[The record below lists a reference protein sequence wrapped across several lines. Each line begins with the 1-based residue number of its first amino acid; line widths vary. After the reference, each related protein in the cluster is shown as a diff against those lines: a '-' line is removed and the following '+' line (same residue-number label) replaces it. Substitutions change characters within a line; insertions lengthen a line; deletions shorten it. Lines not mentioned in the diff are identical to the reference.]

1 MKHVLFLII
10 VLSCNCILLSGQNNV
25 PKNPFVPRTQPAQII
40 ANKKDT
46 AQNILCGKSGSLRK
60 TDFAHAIDMLG
71 FEKRLNDRTETFML
85 QNNTENLVT
94 RVKLK
99 ITYRAPNGKMIDYRE
114 VMVDGELL
122 PHNNPTIRN
131 RKFRQGQTILFSQK
145 YRRKQKIRGLP
156 FPYTILAT
164 AIRYCH
170 YPIKFELISFFL
182 TANTAANSFCGMF
195 FALVLIVF

>member
-25 PKNPFVPRTQPAQII
+25 PKNPFVPRTQPARII
-40 ANKKDT
+40 TNKKDT
-46 AQNILCGKSGSLRK
+46 VQNTLCGKSGSLRK

-71 FEKRLNDRTETFML
+71 FEKGLNDRTETFML

-122 PHNNPTIRN
+122 PHTT
-131 RKFRQGQTILFSQK
+131 RQFEIESFDKGKRYYFHKSTGGNKKLEGYPFHIQFSLLR
-145 YRRKQKIRGLP
+145 YDI
-156 FPYTILAT
+156 
-164 AIRYCH
+164 AI
-170 YPIKFELISFFL
+170 
-182 TANTAANSFCGMF
+182 TQ
-195 FALVLIVF
+195 

>member
-25 PKNPFVPRTQPAQII
+25 PKNPFVPQTQPARII
-40 ANKKDT
+40 TNKKDT
-46 AQNILCGKSGSLRK
+46 VQNTLCGKSGSLRK

-71 FEKRLNDRTETFML
+71 FEKR
-85 QNNTENLVT
+85 LVT

-122 PHNNPTIRN
+122 PHTT
-131 RKFRQGQTILFSQK
+131 RQFEIESFDKGKRYYFHKSTGGNKKLEGYPFHIQFSLLR
-145 YRRKQKIRGLP
+145 YDI
-156 FPYTILAT
+156 
-164 AIRYCH
+164 AI
-170 YPIKFELISFFL
+170 
-182 TANTAANSFCGMF
+182 TQ
-195 FALVLIVF
+195 

>member
-25 PKNPFVPRTQPAQII
+25 PKNPFVPRTQPARII
-40 ANKKDT
+40 TNKKDT
-46 AQNILCGKSGSLRK
+46 VQNTLCGKSGSLRK

-114 VMVDGELL
+114 VMVD
-122 PHNNPTIRN
+122 
-131 RKFRQGQTILFSQK
+131 TILS
-145 YRRKQKIRGLP
+145 
-156 FPYTILAT
+156 T